1 MSLIDEARKEIND
14 IDKKML
20 DLFELRMEAVKKV
33 LEYKKKNKLQILDE
47 KRENEII
54 QKNLEMLN
62 NKSFE
67 EYYLIFLKGVFDSS
81 KKYQGDNL

>member
-62 NKSFE
+62 NKSLE
-67 EYYLIFLKGVFDSS
+67 E
-81 KKYQGDNL
+81 